1 MLPALAPLAPI
12 AIGAGL
18 FAAPALFGGP
28 QKPRMAG
35 EGPTTPEGA
44 LKPGTPF
51 LDNEGEVKIWGGPN
65 YGAQTPA
72 AWQKLTGQTITGLEA
87 ARSKGQFPAPEKA
100 PPLEVPTAPVLPP
113 TNYPGASAGAQQT
126 GDPFKQEIL
135 DILKKGTNKEAIN
148 ALEEARLER
157 LLRAQE
163 ALAEQSYA
171 KGVEISRR
179 QAELERLRQW
189 GALEQT
195 RIAANLTGQALVA
208 QGMALAA
215 TPNVSVMDA
224 MTKGTAV
231 AIAPFALRLGVR
243 DR

>member
-1 MLPALAPLAPI
+1 MVPALAPLAPI

-28 QKPRMAG
+28 KKQRMAG
-35 EGPTTPEGA
+35 EGPLTPEGA
-44 LKPGTPF
+44 LKPGTPY
-51 LDNEGEVKIWGGPN
+51 LDEQGELKIWGGPN
-65 YGAQTPA
+65 YGGQTPA

-87 ARSKGQFPAPEKA
+87 AKSKGQFPTPEKA
-100 PPLEVPTAPVLPP
+100 PGLDVPTAPVLPP
-113 TNYPGASAGAQQT
+113 SNYPATSEQAQQT

-135 DILKKGTNKEAIN
+135 EILKKGTSKEAIN

-195 RIAANLTGQALVA
+195 RVAANLTGQALVA
-208 QGMALAA
+208 QSMYLSAV
-215 TPNVSVMDA
+215 PNVSVIDA
-224 MTKGTAV
+224 MNKGTAT
-231 AIAPFALRLGVR
+231 ALAPFQFRLGVR
-243 DR
+243 GG

>member
-1 MLPALAPLAPI
+1 MT
-12 AIGAGL
+12 
-18 FAAPALFGGP
+18 
-28 QKPRMAG
+28 K
-35 EGPTTPEGA
+35 
-44 LKPGTPF
+44 
-51 LDNEGEVKIWGGPN
+51 VIWGGPD

-72 AWQKLTGQTITGLEA
+72 AWQRLTGQTITGLEA
-87 ARSKGQFPAPEKA
+87 ARSKGQFPSIVKA
-100 PPLEVPTAPVLPP
+100 PGLNVPAQKALPQTDYSETSAAAQKERDPDLQELIGFLKTSTTAE
-113 TNYPGASAGAQQT
+113 
-126 GDPFKQEIL
+126 K
-135 DILKKGTNKEAIN
+135 IN
-148 ALEEARLER
+148 ALEEARLQR

-163 ALAEQSYA
+163 GLAELSYA
-171 KGVEISRR
+171 KSLEVSRR

-208 QGMALAA
+208 QSMALAA